1 MKSKVF
7 YLELLCR
14 STGYDD
20 RPDCGHINLPIAYAW
35 QEDPDDLHIQFNTPF
50 GREHGNVCPEIDEDS
65 GDYVIPVSDWLLK
78 HLGKN
83 YRPKIIRKYKWTP
96 DGGRKITCDA
106 VQVYHLGWV
115 PEPTLGGDGGVVAP
129 KSYIEHIENHW
140 NSPNR

>member
-20 RPDCGHINLPIAYAW
+20 RPDCGHINLPIRYAW
-35 QEDPDDLHIQFNTPF
+35 QEGPEDLHVQFNTPF
-50 GREHGNVCPEIDEDS
+50 GRDHGNVCPEIDEDS

-78 HLGKN
+78 HLGKD
-83 YRPKIIRKYKWTP
+83 YRPKIIRKYEWHAGYEDRP
-96 DGGRKITCDA
+96 VCDA

-115 PEPTLGGDGGVVAP
+115 PEPTLRDCGVVAP
-129 KSYIEHIENHW
+129 KSYLQHLENHW
-140 NSPNR
+140 HSPNR